1 MRRVTSSYK
10 YFGGFGLL
18 ILLNGLIGIGTYK
31 LLTTVDMVDLLNN
44 SNTQKVYAVV
54 LGLQLLFLTLFS
66 TQNRFII
73 ADNDGIT
80 FINPLL
86 PFLRSTYRW
95 TDFDY
100 YLTVDESSQHS
111 THEAIWLIKNKRLKA
126 RFSSFYYSNYDDLI
140 DQVRTMSKGDKYF
153 NPFDQLFI
161 LTGLK
166 GVKEK

>member
-10 YFGGFGLL
+10 VFGGFGLF
-18 ILLNGLIGIGTYK
+18 ILLNGLIGIGTFK
-31 LLTTVDMVDLLNN
+31 LLTTLDMADLMNN
-44 SNTQKVYAVV
+44 SDTQKVYAFV
-54 LGLQLLFLTLFS
+54 LGLQLFFLYLFS

-80 FINPLL
+80 FINPLI
-86 PFLRSTYRW
+86 PFLRSAYRW

-100 YLTVDESSQHS
+100 YVTVDESSQHS
-111 THEAIWLIKNKRLKA
+111 THEAVWLIKDKRLKA

-140 DQVRTMSKGDKYF
+140 DQVKTTSKGDKYF

-161 LTGLK
+161 LMGLK
-166 GVKEK
+166 GVK